1 MEESVKYKLKLN
13 HLTGNYKTMKLL
25 LGFGCINGKNFVQL
39 NIKLI
44 DIAKQLLL
52 LNLEQGGDAH
62 IYPELSQRNMPMSLK
77 YYDPILKII

>member
-1 MEESVKYKLKLN
+1 MYAVKSMEESVKYKLKLN

-44 DIAKQLLL
+44 DIAK
-52 LNLEQGGDAH
+52 
-62 IYPELSQRNMPMSLK
+62 
-77 YYDPILKII
+77 